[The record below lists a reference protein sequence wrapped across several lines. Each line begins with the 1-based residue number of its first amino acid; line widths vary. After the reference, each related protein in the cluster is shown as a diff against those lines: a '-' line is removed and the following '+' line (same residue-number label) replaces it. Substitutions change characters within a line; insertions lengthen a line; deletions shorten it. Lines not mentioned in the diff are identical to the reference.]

1 MDNET
6 LEAYILNQENYGT
19 IAFKPKLKPK
29 NSWAVPM
36 ITGHKYKIHWGTT
49 GLDFEQ
55 MQLSLSQRWE
65 ETDRPIYIVHNFTD
79 GREAIETRF
88 NGELIPNQ
96 NIPALESDQFAG

>member
-6 LEAYILNQENYGT
+6 LDAYILDRENYGT
-19 IAFKPKLKPK
+19 INFKPKLSPK

-36 ITGHKYKIHWGTT
+36 ITGHKYKIHWAKT

-65 ETDRPIYIVHNFTD
+65 ETDRPIYLVHNFTD

-88 NGELIPNQ
+88 NGELIEDAK
-96 NIPALESDQFAG
+96 IHF